1 MEEVI
6 FYHKE
11 PTRLLCP
18 WDFPGKNIGV
28 GCRFLLQRIFLTQGS
43 NLCLFHLLHWKA
55 GSLPLTPTG
64 KPQRVL
70 KPVTHEWKNSS
81 KNKWMTSSFSFFNL
95 IFFKWRIIVLQYCVG
110 FCHIL
115 TWISH
120 RSIRLLP
127 PETLPSS
134 PSSFC
139 PSPPA
144 VQETPV
150 WLLGREDP
158 LEKSMA
164 THSSILARRIPMDR
178 GAWRATMWGCKE
190 SDVTEWLSTAQHNRP
205 YPMSA

>member
-127 PETLPSS
+127 PETLLPSPSQPSS
-134 PSSFC
+134 YAYETLLEFSLVLSSGLL
-139 PSPPA
+139 PLSWGTHLQVSPPPYSPRQIN
-144 VQETPV
+144 VP
-150 WLLGREDP
+150 
-158 LEKSMA
+158 
-164 THSSILARRIPMDR
+164 IL
-178 GAWRATMWGCKE
+178 W
-190 SDVTEWLSTAQHNRP
+190 S
-205 YPMSA
+205 